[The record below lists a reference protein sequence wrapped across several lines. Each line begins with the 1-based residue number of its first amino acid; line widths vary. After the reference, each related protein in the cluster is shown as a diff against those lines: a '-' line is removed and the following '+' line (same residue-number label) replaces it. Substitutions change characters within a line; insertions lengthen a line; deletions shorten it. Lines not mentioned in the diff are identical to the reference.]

1 MSSEFSLVHR
11 VQFCETDMAGVAHF
25 ANYFRWMEEVE
36 HAFFRSLGLNII
48 MTYEGAQLSWPR
60 VSASCEF
67 QGPLHFEDEVDLRLS
82 LTRVGN
88 KSLAYDIRFLKAG
101 QPVALGKITAV
112 CVRVQGGEFHAIS
125 IPAPLREKFK
135 NSGLFPMEGQ

>member
-1 MSSEFSLVHR
+1 MPSEFSLTHR

-36 HAFFRSLGLNII
+36 HAFFRSLGLNIV

-60 VSASCEF
+60 VSASCEY
-67 QGPLHFEDEVDLRLS
+67 QGSLRFEDEVELRLS

-88 KSLAYDIRFLKAG
+88 KSLAYDIRFLKGA

-112 CVRVQGGEFHAIS
+112 CVMVDAGEFRAVS
-125 IPAPLREKFK
+125 IPPAIREKFR
-135 NSGLFPMEGQ
+135 NSGLFAIEA